1 MARVLKDELVQFLKR
16 LGTKTIKEFLRKNQ
30 VGSVTNLKE
39 NKTLFIPCSCKSE
52 ILVIE
57 YDHEWNIAD
66 FAIFENYTNYSNKM
80 SLWQRLRYCFQVL
93 AYKKPYAD
101 QMVLDKRQLKDL
113 QEFLN
118 ELSLQGV

>member
-1 MARVLKDELVQFLKR
+1 MVKVLKEEKVWFLKR
-16 LGTKTIKEFLRKNQ
+16 LGTKTTKEFLERSKM
-30 VGSVTNLKE
+30 GSVTNLKE

-57 YDHEWNIAD
+57 YDHEWNIGD
-66 FAIFENYTNYSNKM
+66 LAIFENYTNYSNKM

-93 AYKKPYAD
+93 VYKKPYAD

-113 QEFLN
+113 KEFLN
-118 ELSLQGV
+118 ELSL

>member
-1 MARVLKDELVQFLKR
+1 MF
-16 LGTKTIKEFLRKNQ
+16 GTKTTKEFLRKNQ
-30 VGSVTNLKE
+30 MGSVTNLKE

-57 YDHEWNIAD
+57 YDHEIDLAD
-66 FAIFENYTNYSNKM
+66 LAIFEHNTNYSNKM

-101 QMVLDKRQLKDL
+101 QMVLDKKQLKDL
-113 QEFLN
+113 KEFLN
-118 ELSLQGV
+118 ELSL

>member
-1 MARVLKDELVQFLKR
+1 MVRVLKDERAWFLKR
-16 LGTKTIKEFLRKNQ
+16 LGTKTTKEFLERKKM
-30 VGSVTNLKE
+30 GSITNLKE

-66 FAIFENYTNYSNKM
+66 LAIFENYTNYSNKM

-93 AYKKPYAD
+93 VYKKPYAD
-101 QMVLDKRQLKDL
+101 QMVLNKEQLKELRVFLYDL
-113 QEFLN
+113 F
-118 ELSLQGV
+118 

>member
-1 MARVLKDELVQFLKR
+1 MVRVLKDESVWFLKR

-30 VGSVTNLKE
+30 MGSITNLKE

-57 YDHEWNIAD
+57 YDHEWDIAD
-66 FAIFENYTNYSNKM
+66 LAIFEHYTNYSNKM

-93 AYKKPYAD
+93 VYKKPYAD
-101 QMVLDKRQLKDL
+101 QMVLNNKQLKDL
-113 QEFLN
+113 KEFLN
-118 ELSLQGV
+118 ELSL

>member
-1 MARVLKDELVQFLKR
+1 M
-16 LGTKTIKEFLRKNQ
+16 
-30 VGSVTNLKE
+30 GSVTNLKE

-66 FAIFENYTNYSNKM
+66 LAIFENYTNYSNKM

-118 ELSLQGV
+118 ELSL

>member
-1 MARVLKDELVQFLKR
+1 MEKGLKDELVWFLKI
-16 LGTKTIKEFLRKNQ
+16 LGTKTTKEFLRREKM
-30 VGSVTNLKE
+30 GSVTNLRE

-57 YDHEWNIAD
+57 YDHDWDIAD
-66 FAIFENYTNYSNKM
+66 LAIFENYTNYSNKM

-101 QMVLDKRQLKDL
+101 QMVLDKKQLKDL
-113 QEFLN
+113 KEFLN
-118 ELSLQGV
+118 ELGL

>member
-1 MARVLKDELVQFLKR
+1 M
-16 LGTKTIKEFLRKNQ
+16 
-30 VGSVTNLKE
+30 GSITNLKE

-66 FAIFENYTNYSNKM
+66 LAIFENNTNYSNKM

-101 QMVLDKRQLKDL
+101 QMVLDKKQLKDL
-113 QEFLN
+113 KEFLN
-118 ELSLQGV
+118 ELTL

>member
-1 MARVLKDELVQFLKR
+1 M
-16 LGTKTIKEFLRKNQ
+16 
-30 VGSVTNLKE
+30 GSLTNLKE

-66 FAIFENYTNYSNKM
+66 LAIFEHYTNYSNKM

-101 QMVLDKRQLKDL
+101 QMVLDKKQLKDL
-113 QEFLN
+113 KEFLN
-118 ELSLQGV
+118 ELIL